1 MLIKERSPGDLDQLR
16 GLAAREKDAEQKDRW
31 LTALHAAG
39 GKETAQI
46 QEMLLRSRGFVQR
59 WAYAYRDG
67 GIDALHDRPR
77 GGSKPKISGEARE
90 KLRARLDAG
99 ALPQDR
105 VCVLRGKDVQ
115 RIAREE
121 LGVRVGLSSVY
132 RTLESMGYSCLAP
145 RPRHEKQDPAAQQ
158 RFKEQTAPLLPA
170 SSARLLSHA
179 AGAPASTSWTRHASA
194 SRGR

>member
-1 MLIKERSPGDLDQLR
+1 MLIMERTPGDLDRLR
-16 GLAAREKDAEQKDRW
+16 ALAAKEKDAEQKDRW
-31 LTALHAAG
+31 LSALHAAS

-67 GIDALHDRPR
+67 GLDALHDKPR
-77 GGSKPKISGEARE
+77 GGSRPKINGELRE
-90 KLRARLDAG
+90 KLRARLEAG
-99 ALPQDR
+99 PLPQDR

-132 RTLESMGYSCLAP
+132 RTLEALDYAPLAP
-145 RPRHEKQDPAAQQ
+145 RPRHEKQDRAAQEK
-158 RFKEQTAPLLPA
+158 FKEETAPFLSV
-170 SSARLLSHA
+170 SSATLLSLT
-179 AGAPASTSWTRHASA
+179 AGAPASTSWTRPASA